1 MPADSEADGAVL
13 NDAEAEAGVAVQ
25 RKCMAAAGH
34 EDLYGVFIIK
44 VDFVFHFDLHKYSI
58 KRNSVHVQIH

>member
-34 EDLYGVFIIK
+34 EDLY
-44 VDFVFHFDLHKYSI
+44 
-58 KRNSVHVQIH
+58 